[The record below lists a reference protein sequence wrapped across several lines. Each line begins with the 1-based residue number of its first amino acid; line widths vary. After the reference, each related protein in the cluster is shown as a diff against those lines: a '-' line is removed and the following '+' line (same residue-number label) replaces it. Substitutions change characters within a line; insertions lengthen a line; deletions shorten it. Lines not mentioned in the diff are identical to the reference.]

1 MRWGQLLPTGEKFC
15 CHTIQEHRPIKA
27 NMAVHSGEPLCHPAT
42 ARIAMGAH
50 QHSTPRMASQQL
62 MATEPLHRHQ
72 AIPELHQ
79 AMQEQGGCHGISDQ
93 RRRQR
98 SAPSNQGNKPSTSKQ
113 PPTSRDVR

>member
-50 QHSTPRMASQQL
+50 PRSTPAMASQQPI
-62 MATEPLHRHQ
+62 ATEPLQR
-72 AIPELHQ
+72 HQ
-79 AMQEQGGCHGISDQ
+79 AMQEQGNHPRLGTSGEQLGSRPVADPADHDHHQ
-93 RRRQR
+93 ARQLM
-98 SAPSNQGNKPSTSKQ
+98 
-113 PPTSRDVR
+113 